1 MTIPIIAIVGRP
13 NVGKSTLFNRLTR
26 SRDALVADYA
36 GLTRDRKYGR
46 ALFSGH
52 PFLLIDTGGLSG
64 GEVGIDAA
72 MAQQS
77 KAAIEEA
84 DAVVFMVDATSGVAA
99 SDQTVA
105 DMLRRIDKPVW
116 LAANKI
122 DGQNTDIAL
131 SDFYGLG
138 FGEPQA
144 IAASHGRGVSA
155 LSDQLLAYFG
165 LLDVDPVDVN
175 DQRQEAPGIRIG
187 VVGRPNVGKST
198 LVNRMLGEDR
208 VVVFDLPG
216 TTRDSIYIPYERHQ
230 ETYTLIDTAGVRR
243 RGRVSETVEKFSV
256 VKTLQAIE
264 DSQVVVLVVDAQEGL
279 VEQDLHLMGTVID
292 AGRTLVVAV
301 NKWDH
306 LDPDV
311 REKIRQ
317 TLRRRLSFIPWAK
330 IHYISA
336 LHGTGVGDL
345 YGSIKEGYEAATT
358 KFSTNVLT
366 RILEDAVEDHQPPL
380 VRGRRIKLRY
390 AHQGGMNPPRIIIHG
405 NQTKDVPESYRRY
418 LENIYRRVLN
428 ITGSPVK
435 IEFKSGENPFAG
447 RRNKLTERQIQRKR
461 RLMKFVKQRK

>member
-264 DSQVVVLVVDAQEGL
+264 DSHVVVLVVDAQEGL

-292 AGRTLVVAV
+292 AGRALVVAV

-317 TLRRRLSFIPWAK
+317 TLRRRLNFITWAK

-461 RLMKFVKQRK
+461 RLMKFVKQKK

>member
-1 MTIPIIAIVGRP
+1 MNTPVIALVGRP

-26 SRDALVADYA
+26 SRDALVADFA

-46 ALFSGH
+46 ALLSGH
-52 PFLLIDTGGLSG
+52 PFLVIDTGGLTG
-64 GEVGIDAA
+64 GEAGVDAA
-72 MAQQS
+72 MAEQS
-77 KAAIEEA
+77 RAAIDEA
-84 DAVVFMVDATSGVAA
+84 DAVLFMVDATSGVSA
-99 SDQTVA
+99 SDDTVA
-105 DMLRRIDKPVW
+105 NMLRRTDKPVW
-116 LAANKI
+116 LVANKI
-122 DGQNTDIAL
+122 DGQNSDIAL
-131 SDFYGLG
+131 SDFYEFG
-138 FGEPQA
+138 FGEPQP

-155 LSDQLLAYFG
+155 LCDQILEHFG
-165 LLDVDPVDVN
+165 LLDVEPSDTNEERKD
-175 DQRQEAPGIRIG
+175 APGIRIG

-216 TTRDSIYIPYERHQ
+216 TTRDSIYIPFERHD

-243 RGRVSETVEKFSV
+243 RGRVSETVEKFSI

-264 DSQVVVLVVDAQEGL
+264 DSHVVILVVDAQEGL
-279 VEQDLHLMGTVID
+279 VEQDLHLMGTVVD
-292 AGRTLVVAV
+292 SGRALVVAV

-306 LDPDV
+306 LEPEV
-311 REKIRQ
+311 REKIRE
-317 TLRRRLSFIPWAK
+317 TLRRRLNFIPWAK

-345 YGSIKEGYEAATT
+345 YGSIRQAYDAAVT

-366 RILEDAVEDHQPPL
+366 RILGDAVADHQPPL

-405 NQTKDVPESYRRY
+405 NQTKDVPEAYRRY
-418 LENIYRRVLN
+418 LENIYRKVLN

-447 RRNKLTERQIQRKR
+447 RKNKLTERQMQRKR
-461 RLMKFVKQRK
+461 RLMKFVKQKK

>member
-46 ALFSGH
+46 ALLSGH

-243 RGRVSETVEKFSV
+243 RGRVSETVEKFSI

-264 DSQVVVLVVDAQEGL
+264 DSHVVVLVVDAQEGL